1 MKWFNNLKVGVKV
14 FLSCMVFMVLIVS
27 IASQSIITMR
37 AANGSFEE
45 FFNDR
50 FLPVRQLN
58 RIMRNLLQIRINILQ
73 EYEGAKTNNWAEV
86 ENRMADSKKLAG
98 EYNELWAKFTATKM
112 TVEEKKLSDEWTE
125 LAKRPAEIRAEFGRQ
140 LHAKNFEVAVKLL
153 ADWGKEYR
161 KLREKTD
168 ELLNLQQRE
177 GDKLREEVNQAA
189 SNANMLSVIFLALAI
204 FMAVVITFIL
214 ARAVSGPVRKGL
226 EFAERI
232 AKGDFTERI
241 DLDQKDELGQ
251 LGKALNEAAD
261 NLEKLVSEVLVSAQN
276 LTQAVQEISS
286 GNENLSQRTSEQ
298 ASSLEEVASTIE
310 EASASIRQNAE
321 SAIEAKKLTDAGA
334 QKSAEG
340 GQVAQGAVDAIGE
353 INQSSRKIG
362 EIISVINEIAFQT
375 NLLALN
381 AAVEAARAGEQGRG
395 FAVVAGEVRNLAQRS
410 ASASKEISVLIR
422 DSSEKVEKGTE
433 MVNKSGQTLSEIV
446 ESAKATAQLITEI
459 AAASEEQK
467 RGTDQINIAIS
478 ELDTMTQQNAALV
491 EETASASE
499 EMASQA
505 QELLAMMERFKIRDQ
520 VRADVYEKKH
530 KEVHLQGAQAQ
541 ASIKG
546 TKKGGGNGDS
556 RTHAQIIHAPQAG
569 AKKDIKGLMADEGFE
584 EF

>member
-1 MKWFNNLKVGVKV
+1 MKV
-14 FLSCMVFMVLIVS
+14 FLSCMVFMVLIVAL
-27 IASQSIITMR
+27 ASQGMMSLR
-37 AANGSFEE
+37 VANGDFEE

-58 RIMRNLLQIRINILQ
+58 RIMRNLLQIRVNIIQ
-73 EYEGAKTNNWAEV
+73 EYENAKTNNWNEV
-86 ENRMADSKKLAG
+86 EDRMADSKKLAG
-98 EYNELWAKFTATKM
+98 EYRDLWTKFTSTKM
-112 TVEEKKLSDEWTE
+112 TPEEKKLSDEWVE

-140 LHAKNFEVAVKLL
+140 LHARNYEAADRLLDEWKKEFE
-153 ADWGKEYR
+153 
-161 KLREKTD
+161 KLRDKTD

-177 GDKLREEVNQAA
+177 GDKLREEVNTAA
-189 SNANMLSVIFLALAI
+189 SSANMLSVIFLVLSI
-204 FMAVVITFIL
+204 LMAVIITFIL

-226 EFAERI
+226 DFAVRI

-241 DLDQKDELGQ
+241 DLDQKDELGK
-251 LGKALNEAAD
+251 LGVALNEAAD
-261 NLEKLVSEVLVSAQN
+261 NLEKLISEVLVSAQN

-310 EASASIRQNAE
+310 EATASIRQNAE
-321 SAIEAKKLTDAGA
+321 NAIEAKKLTDMGA

-340 GQVAQGAVDAIGE
+340 GQVAQGAVDAINE

-410 ASASKEISVLIR
+410 ASASKEISNLIR

-433 MVNKSGQTLSEIV
+433 MVNRSGHTLSEIV
-446 ESAKATAQLITEI
+446 EAAKATAQLISEI

-530 KEVHLQGAQAQ
+530 KEVHLQGAHVQ
-541 ASIKG
+541 ASIKTG
-546 TKKGGGNGDS
+546 KKPGGGDG
-556 RTHAQIIHAPQAG
+556 RGHAQIAHTTQPVAAG
-569 AKKDIKGLMADEGFE
+569 RKDIKGLMADEGFE